1 MSPSENSSQLLKL
14 FAQALKKVPDPR
26 RKRGSY
32 PLATLLALT
41 LLGLIANCT
50 NPSEL
55 ARWSKNHLDNLRP
68 FLRFRRL
75 KGTRRAP
82 VNLTFSRLFEV
93 LSLNDLQQAFAEF
106 VNLFLADT
114 SIVAS
119 VDGKAAKQRKD
130 KNGDPL
136 LMLNVFAQT
145 LKLHLA
151 SWNVQGDKTNEPG
164 CLKKHLGELLTMYP
178 SLNLLTGDAI
188 FAQRPL
194 LEAIRE
200 YERDYLFQVKD
211 NQPKVLKKMKE
222 VFKDVE
228 LQEPDDSLELSDDAP
243 LQKKKKRKSYDR
255 KVSTKKG
262 LSRFVVS
269 GRESGRR
276 SMFASSWAFPAV
288 VR

>member
-1 MSPSENSSQLLKL
+1 MFPPENSSQLLKL

-41 LLGLIANCT
+41 FLGLIANCT

-55 ARWSKNHLDNLRP
+55 ARWSKNHLENLHP

-75 KGTRRAP
+75 NGTRRAP

-106 VNLFLADT
+106 VNLLLADT

-119 VDGKAAKQRKD
+119 VDGKAAKQMKD
-130 KNGDPL
+130 KNGDAL
-136 LMLNVFAQT
+136 LMLNVFAQQV
-145 LKLHLA
+145 KLHLV

-164 CLKKHLGELLTMYP
+164 CLKKHLGEFFTMFP
-178 SLNLLTGDAI
+178 SLKLLTGDAV
-188 FAQRPL
+188 FTQRPL

-200 YERDYLFQVKD
+200 YERDYLFQVKE

-222 VFKDVE
+222 VFKDAE
-228 LQEPDDSLELSDDAP
+228 LQEPDDTLELSDDVP
-243 LQKKKKRKSYDR
+243 PQKKKPKPYDR
-255 KVSTKKG
+255 KVSKKKEPW
-262 LSRFVVS
+262 RFVVS
-269 GRESGRR
+269 G
-276 SMFASSWAFPAV
+276 
-288 VR
+288 